1 MLKSCTFW
9 SSQHLFF
16 SINCLALLSTL
27 AMGKIIEHLLRN
39 WKISKLEGTYTHK
52 QTRRKKGFCHK
63 FFCSLY
69 SILPF
74 SSQKPDLSFRQLL
87 VSPPK
92 SHRKRDRRASQK
104 SSFQEL
110 LEKSLGQQP
119 EEEDAI
125 FALAKPLKVQSQQQ
139 S

>member
-39 WKISKLEGTYTHK
+39 WKISKLEGTYT
-52 QTRRKKGFCHK
+52 REKKEGFRHK

-69 SILPF
+69 SLPF
-74 SSQKPDLSFRQLL
+74 SSKYKSQIYHFDSCL
-87 VSPPK
+87 
-92 SHRKRDRRASQK
+92 SHRLNHTEKETGEHK
-104 SSFQEL
+104 KL
-110 LEKSLGQQP
+110 L
-119 EEEDAI
+119 
-125 FALAKPLKVQSQQQ
+125 FRNY
-139 S
+139 